1 MIWFDICRRSKRR
14 AKSAKSPAN
23 VIWQM
28 RLTQLAFT
36 DAGCIFTLKLTKRAV
51 IFADESFSE
60 KANRHSCKR
69 TGKEVKRLGIQH
81 QQRTQQI
88 KLYSRTALG
97 ACLQKQHICW
107 NCLDWHPYKNIAID
121 NSVVFECVK
130 VLLSKLHAGKLLVNQ
145 YTFCIVMSACVPID
159 FIMEKVD
166 IS

>member
-1 MIWFDICRRSKRR
+1 MRR

-69 TGKEVKRLGIQH
+69 TGKEVKRFGHTTPAANATNQTVQSYSARRLFAK
-81 QQRTQQI
+81 TTYLL
-88 KLYSRTALG
+88 KLFRLAS
-97 ACLQKQHICW
+97 LQKHR
-107 NCLDWHPYKNIAID
+107 ND

-130 VLLSKLHAGKLLVNQ
+130 VLLSKLHAGKLLGNQ

-159 FIMEKVD
+159 FIMKKVD

>member
-36 DAGCIFTLKLTKRAV
+36 DAGCILHWNLPRELSYSPMNLLVRRRTVIAARERAKK
-51 IFADESFSE
+51 S
-60 KANRHSCKR
+60 K
-69 TGKEVKRLGIQH
+69 GLGIQH

-97 ACLQKQHICW
+97 PCLQKQHICW

-121 NSVVFECVK
+121 NSVVFACVK
-130 VLLSKLHAGKLLVNQ
+130 VLLSKLHAGKLLVNR